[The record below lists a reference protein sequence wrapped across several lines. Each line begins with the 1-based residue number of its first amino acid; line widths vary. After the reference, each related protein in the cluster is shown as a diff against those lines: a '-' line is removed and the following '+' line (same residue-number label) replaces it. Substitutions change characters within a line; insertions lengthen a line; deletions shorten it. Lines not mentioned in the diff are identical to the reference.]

1 MNHLGALKDD
11 TRMRVLEVEPCI
23 HFRHATWQLIMTRD
37 LETGLLW
44 IQKGVQECRRLVSS
58 HQLFNIQMTY
68 MHHVCP
74 CFHSSQKDLCFLKL
88 QECPTLL
95 GGSTCSP
102 RPATATFGVGQDE
115 IVVGGRHRGE
125 AGNFSHNS
133 TSEWWFGTPEKTRHL
148 SFSKCGWMWGKCI
161 FVCKCCGGGHYFT
174 CRVYSF
180 KKRHWNVRS
189 FRMWLQ
195 ILRPLTPN
203 LMKTNIPKR
212 ATSPGVPDAGKTTLL
227 REA

>member
-1 MNHLGALKDD
+1 
-11 TRMRVLEVEPCI
+11 
-23 HFRHATWQLIMTRD
+23 MTRD

-44 IQKGVQECRRLVSS
+44 IQKGVQECTRLLSS

-74 CFHSSQKDLCFLKL
+74 CFHSSQKDLCLLKL

-125 AGNFSHNS
+125 AGNFSDNS
-133 TSEWWFGTPEKTRHL
+133 TLVMVWNPWKDKTSQFFL
-148 SFSKCGWMWGKCI
+148 YADG
-161 FVCKCCGGGHYFT
+161 CKGNVYLFAVVAGGAISPVGFIP
-174 CRVYSF
+174 S
-180 KKRHWNVRS
+180 KKRHWKS
-189 FRMWLQ
+189 CHSGCGFKSLG
-195 ILRPLTPN
+195 LRPQIWSTTTFPN
-203 LMKTNIPKR
+203 NGGINAFG